1 MPLGTT
7 VTSFIA
13 NLYPTDPIAPQV
25 IGDFARTLPPSP
37 IKGAAVSAF
46 ADSTIPGPPPI
57 HPTDLGA
64 SLSDYV
70 QLLVRPDAGL
80 GDGWII

>member
-1 MPLGTT
+1 MPLGAT

-25 IGDFARTLPPSP
+25 IGDFARTLPPNP

-46 ADSTIPGPPPI
+46 ADSVF
-57 HPTDLGA
+57 PTDPVQPGDPYGP
-64 SLSDYV
+64 SISGYV
-70 QLLVRPDAGL
+70 QLLVQPDAGL
-80 GDGWII
+80 GDMF